1 MVQVVIYGLVGA
13 LSLFTGSLC
22 GVFLK
27 IREKVIGIFM
37 AFGAG
42 ALIAA
47 LSFGLLE
54 ESYALSGLYHT
65 IWAFAFGG
73 LLFILGDLLIVRLGG
88 RGHKRRYGS
97 RDIAGRAI
105 VFGAILDGIPESLA
119 LGVALLL
126 GKGLGFL
133 LLIAI
138 FIANFPEG
146 ISSAYDLLKA
156 GQKRNRILLAWGGVA
171 LVGFVCVILGYVLFG
186 HISQTILGITEAVAA
201 GALLAMTASTMIP
214 ESFKESGFSA
224 SLVTVFSFLLIFFL
238 SKFTS

>member
-1 MVQVVIYGLVGA
+1 MAQVIIYGLVGA
-13 LSLFTGSLC
+13 LGLFIGSIC

-27 IREKVIGIFM
+27 IKEKIIGIFM

-47 LSFGLLE
+47 ASFGLLE
-54 ESYALSGLYHT
+54 ESYTLSGLYHT

-88 RGHKRRYGS
+88 RGHKRYRES
-97 RDIAGRAI
+97 RGIVGRAI
-105 VFGAILDGIPESLA
+105 VFGAVLDGIPESLA

-126 GKGLGFL
+126 GKGLGLL

-138 FIANFPEG
+138 FISNFPEG
-146 ISSAYDLLKA
+146 ISSAYDLLRA
-156 GQKRNRILLAWGGVA
+156 GQKRIRILVAWGLVA
-171 LVGFVCVILGYVLFG
+171 LVGFACVILGYAAFG
-186 HISQTILGITEAVAA
+186 HISKTILGITEAVAA
-201 GALLAMTASTMIP
+201 GALLAMVSSTMIP

-224 SLVTVFSFLLIFFL
+224 SLVTVFSFSLIFFL